1 MHFTTL
7 VTAEIPEI
15 EENPLLDDCVKE
27 EIEELK
33 KVCSEKNG
41 LDRIMPRIFLEDLLA
56 KRTPFGRAVVD
67 AADELLAPFSEQ
79 TENPEYLEFFDMT
92 EELQERY
99 ETETADCFKTPD
111 GRIVETG
118 DPVID
123 YRFVIRDGKVYQR
136 AAGPFHREKRTKKAR
151 KLTAMPSYPVKKLYK
166 SYPEYAESRGYFLDE
181 ETKKYGY
188 RCNPRAFYDWYRV
201 GGRWPYVFLV
211 KETVKDCTDGVHDLN
226 DSMMHAP
233 EGYKWVCAARKKD
246 IEWQVMFE
254 ERKASEIKNYELL
267 KKAFLE
273 KKLPKQFW
281 GSITEKGIESW
292 DRILYRN
299 GETLD
304 EYLVRYALSGEMTYP
319 DFAYGY
325 LHEGEY
331 FENSEFE
338 TTTDPN
344 GFKVKTG
351 WREEIAN
358 LIDDLDADTVLIC
371 VDCHI

>member
-15 EENPLLDDCVKE
+15 ENDPLLDECVKE

-41 LDRIMPRIFLEDLLA
+41 LDRIMPRILLEDA
-56 KRTPFGRAVVD
+56 VARQTAFGRAVLNK
-67 AADELLAPFSEQ
+67 ADELLEPFSEQ
-79 TENPEYLEFFDMT
+79 TENPEYLEFIDMT
-92 EELQERY
+92 EELRERY
-99 ETETADCFKTPD
+99 ETETEDCFKTPD
-111 GRIVETG
+111 GRILEAW
-118 DPVID
+118 DPAIN
-123 YRFVIRDGKVYQR
+123 YRFVIRNGKVYQKSI
-136 AAGPFHREKRTKKAR
+136 GPLRQEKRTKKAK
-151 KLTAMPSYPVKKLYK
+151 KLTALPAYPIKKLYK
-166 SYPEYAESRGYFLDE
+166 SYAEYAESRGYTFDPE
-181 ETKKYGY
+181 EQAYGY
-188 RCNPRAFYDWYRV
+188 YCNPKAFYDWYRV

-211 KETVKDCTDGVHDLN
+211 RETVRDCTDGVHDL
-226 DSMMHAP
+226 DYPPKPAP
-233 EGYKWVCAARKKD
+233 EGYKLVCAARKKD

-325 LHEGEY
+325 LHDGEY
-331 FENSEFE
+331 FESCEFE
-338 TTTDPN
+338 TMTDPD

-358 LIDDLDADTVLIC
+358 LIDDLDANTVLIC